1 MLPGQAGIA
10 VFSPPLD
17 AKGNSLRGIEV
28 FEELSTRFSL
38 HFMEVLFHNNT
49 FGHALEPPPADGD
62 RPMTYCLAIRLDAGF
77 VVGSDS
83 RTNAG
88 VDYVTSYSKMHSFQP
103 APDRVFTILS
113 AGNLATTQ
121 QVLFHVQR
129 DLDDPGSTRNL
140 RTVSYLFEA
149 AEYLGEVSARVQE
162 LHRTTMAASG
172 VNVET
177 TLILAGQ
184 VGTEVPEIFLIYPQG
199 NFITASDATPY
210 LQIGETK
217 YGKPVLDRLV
227 HAEQSLTLA
236 ARVALLSL
244 DGTARSNLSVAAAV
258 RDRHLRP
265 RLARAARALRARRRL
280 GRGAP
285 RPVGHEPG
293 HRHRPRAAR
302 VLPPRLTAAVP

>member
-1 MLPGQAGIA
+1 
-10 VFSPPLD
+10 
-17 AKGNSLRGIEV
+17 
-28 FEELSTRFSL
+28 
-38 HFMEVLFHNNT
+38 
-49 FGHALEPPPADGD
+49 
-62 RPMTYCLAIRLDAGF
+62 MTYCLAIRLDAGF

-113 AGNLATTQ
+113 AGSLATTQ

-149 AEYLGEVSARVQE
+149 AEYLGETSARVQD
-162 LHRTTMAASG
+162 LHRDNLSHSG
-172 VNVET
+172 VRGET

-184 VGTEVPEIFLIYPQG
+184 VGSDPPEIFLIYPQG

-227 HAEQSLTLA
+227 HAAQPLSLA

-244 DGTARSNLSVAAAV
+244 DSSARSNLSVAPPFEIGIYDAGSLALPEHFSLDGDSPEV
-258 RDRHLRP
+258 LH
-265 RLARAARALRARRRL
+265 ARAAMD
-280 GRGAP
+280 
-285 RPVGHEPG
+285 
-293 HRHRPRAAR
+293 
-302 VLPPRLTAAVP
+302 AAVATALEQLDSFPHE